1 MLIFGGYSASGV
13 ATLDALNQR
22 YGRGTVK
29 LTSAGL
35 VTDRR
40 AWTVKQERRTPGY
53 TTCWVDIPVVRGRP
67 AVPVF
72 GKASRM
78 QNAATSRHPPLPCLC
93 AKQRAAVAT
102 ASQFKPVYFL
112 HLGDQNRQVM
122 RMR

>member
-1 MLIFGGYSASGV
+1 M
-13 ATLDALNQR
+13 DALNQR

-29 LTSAGL
+29 LASAGL
-35 VTDRR
+35 LGERR
-40 AWTVKQERRTPGY
+40 AWTMKHERRTPGY

-93 AKQRAAVAT
+93 AKQRAAVAA

>member
-1 MLIFGGYSASGV
+1 M
-13 ATLDALNQR
+13 DALNQR

-29 LTSAGL
+29 LASAGL
-35 VTDRR
+35 ATDRR
-40 AWTVKQERRTPGY
+40 AWTMKQERRTPDY
-53 TTCWVDIPVVRGRP
+53 TTCWADIPVVRGRP

-93 AKQRAAVAT
+93 AKQRAAVAA

>member
-29 LTSAGL
+29 LASAGL
-35 VTDRR
+35 ATDRR
-40 AWTVKQERRTPGY
+40 AWTIKQEWRTPGY
-53 TTCWVDIPVVRGRP
+53 TTCWANISVVRGWP
-67 AVPVF
+67 AAPVF
-72 GKASRM
+72 EKASRM

-93 AKQRAAVAT
+93 AKQRAAVAA

-112 HLGDQNRQVM
+112 HLGDKDRQVM